1 MYVSVLLGF
10 NGVIYCLFVLESS
23 TLLRDVRL
31 HEVEHI
37 AEFFRRTGVGQV
49 EVSLECYVVANS
61 ISHSVGCP
69 LASRDRN
76 HTVLVTVTHENG
88 SVLVCLMNKGSKGGD
103 VREVTTEHNKTR
115 KLVRVL

>member
-49 EVSLECYVVANS
+49 VVSLECYVVANS

-76 HTVLVTVTHENG
+76 HTVLVTVTHENR
-88 SVLVCLMNKGSKGGD
+88 SVLVGLMNKGSKGGD